1 MNTPSDLN
9 EALQN
14 KKLVLFIGS
23 GFSRNA
29 GLPTWATLTKNM
41 LNDNRDKIPSA
52 DIFIQN
58 LNAEIMSP
66 LEVLEKLKKQHRKTI
81 YESFEKELGKNLD
94 SNIHKKISR
103 ITRKIVTTNYDK
115 LIELNSKNLEVIDNS
130 SNYNLSKI
138 DEKEDFILKIHGDI
152 SRMDSCIIFEDDYEK
167 LYSGDTLA
175 SYQLGKIF
183 SSHCCLFIGFSFTD
197 PYIET
202 LFNKISSLYS
212 GFGPSHYLLT
222 TNNTVFE
229 GINNIHIE
237 SHDEIENFIDALIS
251 TTQSLKMEKPPQEI
265 ITSTANE
272 TFVDLQLKSEGT
284 DTPPQIEYWTGR
296 ESELKTL
303 SMDSNFKVI
312 FITGIGGQGK
322 SSLAAYYSEQCREN
336 NLYKLTDWRDF
347 KEQEHNF
354 DIKIINII
362 EKLSEN
368 TVSAQELIGLDTDS
382 LIHTYFKFLSGKAC
396 LFVFDNIDSYIDLEK
411 FEPTGSIGKLVSIAL
426 KNHHNSKFIFTC
438 RPFIHFAGVD
448 FFQLRLSGLTKEN
461 VLSLFTSAKLPISV
475 ELASSLASRAHK
487 LTDGHALWVSL
498 ILAQAKRGA
507 RQVEDFLDKIERK
520 QLIDSS
526 ESSILSERI
535 LREIWDSLN
544 DKQKILLRTLAEAVT
559 SETEDEISKIVS
571 SELNYNQFSKS
582 LRTLKDLHLIVVK
595 GKENYIEL
603 HPLVKE
609 FIKTNFPSQ
618 EQYKYISLF
627 INHYDRIII
636 LLKPKLKQILGI
648 SEFKSWSNKIELH
661 INSKELNEAIAAM
674 LEIHDSIIRS
684 GYTEEFVRLACT
696 LLEKITWKK
705 GQVDSLNNFLKFFD
719 QAITAITEY
728 GDKDSA
734 IHYLEKFESIIIG
747 KTNEY
752 ILLLS
757 AKTHLHWYNEA
768 YPEAIR
774 YGEEAE
780 YFISQSGDSEK
791 WCAKH
796 RLNLAYRDSKLPE
809 KLEKSLNFFLNN
821 HDINELC
828 SDKTFN
834 KEIIYTTYGN
844 VGRSLHH
851 QKKYEQAL
859 NCFTK
864 SIILMTGHD
873 TADVHLNKGYAL
885 SWIGESLKDSNSEE
899 YIYFFLSAHQNW
911 KNCAPPLA
919 NKIEQKINSISKSVK
934 LTSIQSLENW
944 QIEKHCN
951 DWCKKRIPH

>member
-1 MNTPSDLN
+1 MNIPFDLN

-23 GFSRNA
+23 GFSRNV
-29 GLPTWATLTKNM
+29 GFPTWAALTKNM
-41 LNDNRDKIPSA
+41 LHDNRDKISSA

-58 LNAEIMSP
+58 LDAEIMSP

-81 YESFEKELGKNLD
+81 YENFEKELGKNLD
-94 SNIHKKISR
+94 SNIHKKISK

-115 LIELNSKNLEVIDNS
+115 LIEFNSKDLEVIDS
-130 SNYNLSKI
+130 TSNYNLSKI

-152 SRMDSCIIFEDDYEK
+152 SRMDSCIIFEEDYEK

-183 SSHCCLFIGFSFTD
+183 SSHCCLFVGFSFTD
-197 PYIET
+197 PYVET
-202 LFNKISSLYS
+202 LFNKISNLYS

-222 TNNTVFE
+222 TNSTSFE
-229 GINNIHIE
+229 GINNIQIE
-237 SHDEIENFIDALIS
+237 SHDEIENFIDALIN
-251 TTQSLKMEKPPQEI
+251 TTPSLKAETTLQEI
-265 ITSTANE
+265 ITSTATE
-272 TFVDLQLKSEGT
+272 TSTDLQLKSEGT

-336 NLYKLTDWRDF
+336 NLYELTDWRDF

-362 EKLSEN
+362 EKLSRN

-382 LIHTYFKFLSGKAC
+382 LIHTYFKFLSNKAC

-411 FEPTGSIGKLVSIAL
+411 FEPTGSIGKLVNIAL
-426 KNHHNSKFIFTC
+426 KHHHNSKFIFTC

-475 ELASSLASRAHK
+475 ELASSLACRAHK

-559 SETEDEISKIVS
+559 SETEDEISKIVN

-696 LLEKITWKK
+696 LLEKIIWKK
-705 GQVDSLNNFLKFFD
+705 SQIDSLNNFLKFFD

-734 IHYLEKFESIIIG
+734 IHYLEKFEDVIIG

-757 AKTHLHWYNEA
+757 AKTHLHWYNEEHS
-768 YPEAIR
+768 EAIR

-780 YFISQSGDSEK
+780 YFILQSGDSEK
-791 WCAKH
+791 WSARH
-796 RLNLAYRDSKLPE
+796 RLNLAYRDSKSPE
-809 KLEKSLNFFLNN
+809 KVEKSLNFFLNN
-821 HDINELC
+821 QDINELC
-828 SDKTFN
+828 SNQLFN
-834 KEIIYTTYGN
+834 KEIVYTTYGN
-844 VGRSLHH
+844 IGRCLHH

-864 SIILMTGHD
+864 SVILMNGHD

-899 YIYFFLSAHQNW
+899 YIYFFLGAHQSW

-919 NKIEQKINSISKSVK
+919 NKIEQKIQNISKSVK

-944 QIEKHCN
+944 QIEKYCN
-951 DWCKKRIPH
+951 DWCTKRIPI